1 MQSLLFA
8 YLITVTVVMLSAD
21 LGAER
26 GTAVHSSPP
35 LMTLTAGSSYV
46 TAPMTTAV
54 PRANWKCVRGIEAQQ
69 IVVGVTEEMQQHLVK
84 NTTENEQIMM
94 TVGK

>member
-1 MQSLLFA
+1 MQSLLCA
-8 YLITVTVVMLSAD
+8 YLITATVVMLSAD

-26 GTAVHSSPP
+26 STAVHSSPP

-46 TAPMTTAV
+46 TAPMTIAV
-54 PRANWKCVRGIEAQQ
+54 PRANWKHVCGIEAQQ
-69 IVVGVTEEMQQHLVK
+69 VVVGIAEEMQQHLVK
-84 NTTENEQIMM
+84 NTTEDEQIMM